1 MLVIWVNKSWGIS
14 LELISLNYELYGFM
28 LFPIHLQ
35 SAINAAMWQH
45 PHATQLLA
53 STRSAWSGF
62 GAFLLL
68 SCSQRVAFHDSLM
81 SKSHFGSRRG
91 LSDISGRRRRRRE
104 QVVDTT

>member
-14 LELISLNYELYGFM
+14 LELISLNYELYGLM

-53 STRSAWSGF
+53 EHKVSMVWVWSF
-62 GAFLLL
+62 SSSLLL
-68 SCSQRVAFHDSLM
+68 TA
-81 SKSHFGSRRG
+81 
-91 LSDISGRRRRRRE
+91 GRFS
-104 QVVDTT
+104 